1 MARRQT
7 RPRRRRRS
15 PVPRILAGC
24 ALVLAVFLYYRPV
37 QAYVHARSE
46 VHSRQ
51 VEVALL
57 QAQHASLQRQ
67 LRRGASE
74 AALERQ
80 ARRLGFVK
88 SGEKLYIVTGIE
100 SWRAAHAHPHKQ

>member
-1 MARRQT
+1 M
-7 RPRRRRRS
+7 
-15 PVPRILAGC
+15 LA
-24 ALVLAVFLYYRPV
+24 LFLYYRPV
-37 QAYVHARSE
+37 QSYVHARAQ

-51 VEVALL
+51 AEVALL
-57 QAQHASLQRQ
+57 RAEHGSLQRQ

-88 SGEKLYIVTGIE
+88 SGEKLYIVTGID
-100 SWRAAHAHPHKQ
+100 SWRAAHANPHTTH

>member
-7 RPRRRRRS
+7 RARRRRS
-15 PVPRILAGC
+15 PVPRILAVC
-24 ALVLAVFLYYRPV
+24 ALLLAIFLYYRPV
-37 QAYVHARSE
+37 QSYVHARSQ

-57 QAQHASLQRQ
+57 RAQHLALRRQ
-67 LRRGASE
+67 LKRGASD

-88 SGEKLYIVTGIE
+88 SGEKLYIVTGID
-100 SWRAAHAHPHKQ
+100 SWRAAQMRQRRH